1 MKTFKDIADKFV
13 LKFGICVMFA
23 SLCSGCATGIATG
36 TPSRTAMSIDD
47 LEWFRYDCKR
57 SQEQMAMLNSMRRT
71 ADDQLFSLSGWSGE
85 DKKVNWLITWHIR
98 YLRDYC

>member
-23 SLCSGCATGIATG
+23 SLCSGCATG
-36 TPSRTAMSIDD
+36 TPSRAAMSIDD
-47 LEWFRYDCKR
+47 LEYFQYDCKQS
-57 SQEQMAMLNSMRRT
+57 SQQMAMLNSMRRT
-71 ADDQLFSLSGWSGE
+71 ADDQLFSLSGWTGE
-85 DKKVNWLITWHIR
+85 DKKINWLITRHIR

>member
-1 MKTFKDIADKFV
+1 MKTFKDIVDKFV

-23 SLCSGCATGIATG
+23 SLCSGCATGVATG

-47 LEWFRYDCKR
+47 LEWFQYDCKR
-57 SQEQMAMLNSMRRT
+57 SGQQIAMLNSMRRT
-71 ADDQLFSLSGWSGE
+71 ADDQLFSLSGWTGE
-85 DKKVNWLITWHIR
+85 DKKINWLINWHIR